1 MAELKTRII
10 LRNDTTADWEKVK
23 ANDKYKLLKGEI
35 GIEFVKNGS
44 PKMKIGDDTSTWEA
58 LPYFGGTATEL
69 FETTLQS
76 GDASKEEAINRVVG
90 DKVVENGDFAIVK
103 APIGDGTGKKY
114 EYTAFI
120 YSEGAWKALDGNYD
134 AENVYFSNNLTYTA
148 DIGVFTVPSSGSGT
162 IPAAGKNLKEVLAG
176 ILAKE
181 KNPET
186 TEPSLSV
193 SLTGAGAKEVGTS
206 VTPTYSTTFNA
217 GSYSYGPATG
227 VTATSYSISDTNS
240 STSTTARGSLTA
252 FTVEDGTNYEVS
264 ATVNY
269 GDGAI
274 PKTNIGNDY
283 AEGQIKAGSKFAT
296 SSTITGY
303 RNTFYGFV
311 TDKSGE
317 ITSAVIRGLA
327 GKRNG
332 SISAGNTFK
341 AAEAVDAMRV
351 IIALPTP
358 RTCTSI
364 KDENGLNA
372 EALSAFTKITV
383 SVEGANG
390 YTAKEY
396 NVYYKDNAAANNKAN
411 NWVVTVG

>member
-10 LRNDTTADWEKVK
+10 LRNDTTTGWEAVK
-23 ANDKYKLLKGEI
+23 ADDAYKLLKGEI
-35 GIEFVKNGS
+35 GIEFVEGGS
-44 PKMKIGDDTSTWEA
+44 PKMKIGDGTSTWEA

-76 GDASKEEAINRVVG
+76 GDTSKEAAIDRVVG

-103 APIGDGTGKKY
+103 APIGNGTDKY
-114 EYTAFI
+114 EYTAFM

-134 AENVYFSNNLTYTA
+134 AENVYFSNDLTYTA
-148 DIGVFTVPSSGSGT
+148 DIGVLTVPSSGSGT
-162 IPAAGKNLKEVLAG
+162 ITAAGKNLKEVLAG
-176 ILAKE
+176 ILAQE

-186 TEPSLSV
+186 TQPSLSV

-227 VTATSYSISDTNS
+227 VTATSYSIRDTNS
-240 STSTTARGSLTA
+240 STATTASGSLTA
-252 FTVEDGTNYEVS
+252 FTVEDGTNYKVS

-269 GDGAI
+269 GDGVI
-274 PKTNIGNDY
+274 PKTNIGNAY
-283 AEGQIKAGSKFAT
+283 AAGQIKAGSKEAT

-303 RNTFYGFV
+303 RNTFYGSI

-327 GKRNG
+327 GKKNG
-332 SISAGNTFK
+332 SISSGNTFK
-341 AAEAVDAMRV
+341 AAEAVGAMRV

-383 SVEGANG
+383 NVEGANG
-390 YTAKEY
+390 YTAKDY
-396 NVYYKDNAAANNKAN
+396 NVYYKDNAAANDKAN